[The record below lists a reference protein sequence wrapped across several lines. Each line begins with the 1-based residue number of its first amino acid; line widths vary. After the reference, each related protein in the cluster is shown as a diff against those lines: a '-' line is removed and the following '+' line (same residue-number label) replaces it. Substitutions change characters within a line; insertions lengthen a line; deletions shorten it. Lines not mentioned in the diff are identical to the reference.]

1 MLSRQCI
8 IFSIIFVVDSFDMT
22 RTTTPWTTKNT
33 AFICHSVW
41 TAGFGH
47 KSTRFG
53 SIILFEMDCMNKCIN
68 LLKCYG
74 FSVVTF
80 DRTCCINIYRKLFN
94 SDRTREFGILAS
106 KLVDFF
112 SEIWHSFRLCGSRS
126 SSLTF
131 SFLSFTH
138 TVIFPS
144 FFLLCT
150 VQYKYKRCEL
160 VYRSRSR
167 VHWNLNLCMLYGHS
181 FCRTNPNF
189 SVLIINHKRKCS
201 ALGVE
206 MKMTFAGYTLGYFL
220 HSFEHLGLYHTTLH
234 KC

>member
-8 IFSIIFVVDSFDMT
+8 IFSIIFVVDSLDMN
-22 RTTTPWTTKNT
+22 RTTTPSTTKNT

-47 KSTRFG
+47 KSTRC

-138 TVIFPS
+138 TLWFFHLSSYFVLFNTNTNGVSWSIGLGPEFIEIWTCVCCMGTHFVARIRIFR
-144 FFLLCT
+144 F
-150 VQYKYKRCEL
+150 
-160 VYRSRSR
+160 
-167 VHWNLNLCMLYGHS
+167 W
-181 FCRTNPNF
+181 
-189 SVLIINHKRKCS
+189 
-201 ALGVE
+201 
-206 MKMTFAGYTLGYFL
+206 
-220 HSFEHLGLYHTTLH
+220 
-234 KC
+234 